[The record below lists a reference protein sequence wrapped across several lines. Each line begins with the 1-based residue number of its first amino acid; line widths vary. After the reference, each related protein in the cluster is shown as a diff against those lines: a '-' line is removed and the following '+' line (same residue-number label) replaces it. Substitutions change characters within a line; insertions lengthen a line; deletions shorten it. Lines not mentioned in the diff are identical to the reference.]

1 MSIRS
6 APRDSHLTLTL
17 STVLHA
23 FTHAYTVMLVPLYLL
38 IRQDLHLPGVNSA
51 ALIVTVYLLV
61 YTSCS
66 YPAGV
71 LADRLDRKWML
82 GAGLIGNGL
91 MIFLMG
97 FTHSYLLLLILGGMA
112 GLFGT
117 LFHPSAN
124 ALVPEHYP
132 KAPGM
137 AMGLLSMGAGLGF
150 FVGSQYAGWRAQ
162 TATWQLPGLRIAGW
176 QHPCIE
182 MGLFGMVVGAVFLVP
197 ARETRRGRGG
207 LRDEGSGMR
216 EEAGERKPLNP
227 LPTHPPLGRDLR
239 RKIIAMAAVLGC
251 RDFAGVG
258 LLTLGS
264 IYLQKAH
271 GMDAKQ
277 VGFILGA
284 MMLIGVVVNPIAVW
298 LSGGRR
304 RLWALAGI
312 LVGGGAV
319 LATIPHWPVR
329 WVLAALCLFE
339 ALQLGSYAVNDAA
352 LYERIEPVFRGRVA
366 GLFLTIAG
374 TFSATSPWILSA
386 WTDGMGQRALH
397 AGAYA
402 LPFAVLGAMMAFA
415 ALGAPLI
422 ARVGPLPAQV
432 EPLPVPA
439 LPAEVLA

>member
-6 APRDSHLTLTL
+6 APRDSHVTLTF

-51 ALIVTVYLLV
+51 ALIVTIYLLV

-82 GAGLIGNGL
+82 GVGLIGNAL
-91 MIFLMG
+91 MMLLMG
-97 FTHSYLLLLILGGMA
+97 LTHSYVLLLILGGMA

-124 ALVPEHYP
+124 ALVPEHFP

-150 FVGSQYAGWRAQ
+150 FVGSQYSGWRAQ
-162 TATWQLPGLRIAGW
+162 TATWQLPGLHIAGW

-182 MGLFGMVVGAVFLVP
+182 MGLLGVGVGVVFLLT
-197 ARETRRGRGG
+197 ARETRRHK
-207 LRDEGSGMR
+207 DEGRRMKDEKNNSSFI
-216 EEAGERKPLNP
+216 PHP
-227 LPTHPPLGRDLR
+227 SSLPPAHPPLGSELR
-239 RKIIAMAAVLGC
+239 LKIIALAAVLGC

-271 GMDAKQ
+271 GMDARQ

-312 LVGGGAV
+312 LVGGGCV
-319 LATIPHWPVR
+319 LATVPHWPVR

-339 ALQLGSYAVNDAA
+339 SLQLGSYAVNDAA

-386 WTDGMGQRALH
+386 WTDGMGKQATH
-397 AGAYA
+397 AGAYT

-415 ALGAPLI
+415 AFGAPLI
-422 ARVGPLPAQV
+422 ARVGPLPAEVQ
-432 EPLPVPA
+432 PLAVPA
-439 LPAEVLA
+439 IPAEVLA